1 MHFHNLTKEEKAAE
15 KFFISTGGLS
25 NSNWQ
30 RFSPNMET
38 WGVIAADKYRV
49 DVPQIPH
56 DTDKNIELVL
66 DTRCQALWYGPFHF
80 HSLLSFNLLN
90 YYCKVQGRLRHEFQ
104 ITLYGYTVSGEAS
117 REFKQSLLRS
127 IDIMLPS
134 LKSINAMLSLPHSPL
149 NVTCRHLSSLV
160 ASHTIFA
167 PTGNPIKYSPV
178 LLEWQVP
185 FFLDQPIHEKKRP
198 SAEDFPY
205 QKALFEDRP
214 PSSKSS

>member
-30 RFSPNMET
+30 RFSPNVET

-56 DTDKNIELVL
+56 DTDKNIKLVL
-66 DTRCQALWYGPFHF
+66 DTRCQALWYRPFHF
-80 HSLLSFNLLN
+80 HSLLSFNLLD

-117 REFKQSLLRS
+117 SEFKQSLTPKYWHYATFTEKYKCYA
-127 IDIMLPS
+127 IPS
-134 LKSINAMLSLPHSPL
+134 PFTPKF
-149 NVTCRHLSSLV
+149 TCRHLSSLV

-185 FFLDQPIHEKKRP
+185 FFLTSPYMKRRGHQ
-198 SAEDFPY
+198 
-205 QKALFEDRP
+205 QKTFLIRRHFLKIA